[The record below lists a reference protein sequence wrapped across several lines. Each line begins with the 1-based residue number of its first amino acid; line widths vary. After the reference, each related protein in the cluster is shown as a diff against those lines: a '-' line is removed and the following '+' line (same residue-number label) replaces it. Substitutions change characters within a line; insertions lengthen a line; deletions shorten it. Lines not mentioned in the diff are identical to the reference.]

1 MATDTK
7 MLGMTIEKR
16 NDRKKRKTV
25 SITETIIKKQKQRMA
40 TDTKIFGMR
49 ATKLRFC
56 TFAK

>member
-40 TDTKIFGMR
+40 TDTKKQP
-49 ATKLRFC
+49 A
-56 TFAK
+56 